1 MIFGFFSKTM
11 AIKVDDNKCIGC
23 GMCASMCP
31 NVFKIN
37 SAGKSEVISSDDK
50 ECASSAA
57 KACPVMAISVD

>member
-1 MIFGFFSKTM
+1 M